1 MYSRQ
6 LLSSVN
12 FMPVPEQLY
21 RSWTIDSCSPHQFDV
36 LGSLDAML
44 LRMCRVNQEQDVV
57 DLTYLKER
65 FMLSMC
71 IFSYSSGSR
80 IACVTVDTSLNKFN
94 MKSLIAA

>member
-12 FMPVPEQLY
+12 FMSVPEQLY

-44 LRMCRVNQEQDVV
+44 LRMCRINQEQDVV
-57 DLTYLKER
+57 DFTSRNDLCYLCAY
-65 FMLSMC
+65 FHIPAAHVLP
-71 IFSYSSGSR
+71 
-80 IACVTVDTSLNKFN
+80 VLL
-94 MKSLIAA
+94 LIQV